1 MNIWPDT
8 SIYISIGT
16 ILAVLGFCW
25 KIASSITKA
34 QEQIRELE
42 ERVSKIESLDLQ
54 TTLTEIKVDLK
65 WIKENL
71 DSKK

>member
-1 MNIWPDT
+1 M
-8 SIYISIGT
+8 
-16 ILAVLGFCW
+16 LGFCW